1 MFKFALSVSQRSD
14 LPMLKKLNLKR
25 FLNPAFNRNLKVK
38 EGKEAELQLMLG
50 NLEVGRLWYKNGKWI
65 FKYSAEFKE
74 TPGIKTLADFPDIHK
89 TYENQELWPF
99 FSSRIPSTARPRVKK
114 VLEREGINDSDLLSL
129 LIRFGKHTIT
139 NPFEL
144 QPVK

>member
-1 MFKFALSVSQRSD
+1 
-14 LPMLKKLNLKR
+14 MLKNINR
-25 FLNPAFNRNLKVK
+25 FLNPTFNRDLKVK
-38 EGKEAELQLMLG
+38 EGKEVELQLTLE
-50 NLEVGRLWYKNGKWI
+50 NLEIGRLWYKNGKWI
-65 FKYSAEFKE
+65 FKYSDQFKE
-74 TPGIKTLADFPDIHK
+74 TSGIKTLAEFPDIHK

-99 FSSRIPSTARPRVKK
+99 FSSRIPSIARPRVKK
-114 VLEREGINDSDLLSL
+114 VLEREGIEDNDLLSL